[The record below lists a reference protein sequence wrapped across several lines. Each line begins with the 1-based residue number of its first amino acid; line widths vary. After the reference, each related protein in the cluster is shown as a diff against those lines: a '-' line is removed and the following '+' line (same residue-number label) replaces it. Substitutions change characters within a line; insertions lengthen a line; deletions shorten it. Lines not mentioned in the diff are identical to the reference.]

1 VGPDLLTDGQ
11 RIGRSRGMARVAIR
25 SAAAGAKTTWNDLR
39 LKMLKASEH
48 LTGTA
53 SAWIPQ
59 PRPPTAEQ

>member
-1 VGPDLLTDGQ
+1 VGADLSTDDQ
-11 RIGRSRGMARVAIR
+11 RIGRSRGVARVAIR

-48 LTGTA
+48 ITGTA

-59 PRPPTAEQ
+59 PSPPIVEQ